1 MPPLVVV
8 LFLSVIGLGAGA
20 YLVQWLLLFAAP
32 DAALLK
38 LGGLVRDVTEG
49 FGRRQAA
56 TLAALAALF
65 GGALFVAYGL
75 RTPVENDFV
84 GGLEVAVWFLIS
96 FLVGVGGALAQGEF
110 GAFLGVRGAVRTA
123 AAAKRNVDAML
134 RSSFRAG
141 AALSLFSASSSTF
154 ALAALVL
161 AVVAFHG
168 GLGSE
173 VGVAVAIT
181 PRIPQLLMGFA
192 LGSTTAA
199 LFSQIAG
206 GTFAK
211 GADIGAD
218 VGAREAGL
226 DDDDAENP
234 AAVANLAGDCAN
246 GAASHHVGA
255 FAASAVEDLAAMT
268 MLAAVYQ
275 ADTTLR
281 SPLALL
287 LLPLMSRAFGLI
299 GPVFSAI
306 VVRTDDRE
314 DPFAALVR
322 GLLVAALLHAVGL
335 AGVVEWLVPERRVV
349 LLGGGAI
356 GLTTSALIVLWVTV
370 CTSARYR
377 SVRDVAEASR
387 GGPTLNVL
395 AGVSSGVR
403 VALPVGLV
411 AAISLLASYGLGNA
425 TQGAIGGKLALV
437 ASLFGLVG
445 SLSFLYAVHGMGA
458 IVDAASGL
466 VTMTSDVSRRDA
478 RGRLAVLEATVL
490 APRLAARVIGA
501 VAALC
506 AVVLLS
512 SGPLSIEH
520 QVASA
525 VGPWI
530 GGMFGVGLVLWISG
544 RSIVGVFGAGRR
556 IVEEVRRQLRDRT
569 PPPEGAEVVRARDVD
584 HTPCSETATR
594 HALRQMVLAGSQSV
608 LLIVLCIGG
617 LHLLESE
624 DKTLPVGGSLASLI
638 VAATIT
644 GVLGSL
650 LSLGAGGAWG
660 SAKKYIVTGAH
671 GGRLHVDETGA
682 RAENPTF
689 VASVIGDTVGDPFKD
704 AAVPCVMVLVRMLPI
719 VALILLPLFQ

>member
-20 YLVQWLLLFAAP
+20 YLVRWLLSFAAP
-32 DAALLK
+32 DAPLLRVA
-38 LGGLVRDVTEG
+38 GFVRDVTES
-49 FGRRQAA
+49 FGRRQAV

-75 RTPVENDFV
+75 RTPIENDLV
-84 GGLEVAVWFLIS
+84 GGLEVAVWFLVS
-96 FLVGVGGALAQGEF
+96 FVVGVGGALAQGEF
-110 GAFLGVRGAVRTA
+110 GAFLGVRAAVRTA

-154 ALAALVL
+154 ALAGLVL
-161 AVVAFHG
+161 AIVAFHG

-173 VGVAVAIT
+173 VGFSVAIM
-181 PRIPQLLMGFA
+181 PRIPALLMGFA

-199 LFSQIAG
+199 LFSQVAG

-211 GADIGAD
+211 SADIGAD

-234 AAVANLAGDCAN
+234 AAVANLAGDSTN
-246 GAASHHVGA
+246 GAASHHVGV
-255 FAASAVEDLAAMT
+255 FAASAVEDLAAMM

-275 ADTTLR
+275 ADATLR
-281 SPLALL
+281 SPLSLL
-287 LLPLMSRAFGLI
+287 LLPLMSRAFGLL
-299 GPVFSAI
+299 GTVFSAI

-314 DPFAALVR
+314 DPFAALLR

-335 AGVVEWLVPERRVV
+335 AGVVEWLIPERRVV

-356 GLTTSALIVLWVTV
+356 GLATTALIVLWVNV
-370 CTSARYR
+370 CISARFR

-395 AGVSSGVR
+395 AGISNGIR
-403 VALPVGLV
+403 VAIPVGVLAVTALV
-411 AAISLLASYGLGNA
+411 GSYGLGHA
-425 TQGAIGGKLALV
+425 TQGDLGGRLALV
-437 ASLFGLVG
+437 AALFGLVG
-445 SLSFLYAVHGMGA
+445 TLSYLYAVHGMA
-458 IVDAASGL
+458 SIVDTAAGL
-466 VTMTSDVSRRDA
+466 VTMTSDPSRRDA
-478 RGRLAVLEATVL
+478 RGRLAVLEATAL
-490 APRLAARVIGA
+490 APRVAARVIGA
-501 VAALC
+501 VAALFS
-506 AVVLLS
+506 VVLLS
-512 SGPLSIEH
+512 DGWVGNARHS
-520 QVASA
+520 ASA
-525 VGPWI
+525 IGPWI
-530 GGMFGVGLVLWISG
+530 GAMLGIGLVAWISG
-544 RSIVGVFGAGRR
+544 RSVVGVFGAARR
-556 IVEEVRRQLRDRT
+556 IVEEVRRQLRDRS
-569 PPPEGAEVVRARDVD
+569 PSPEGTEAAPGREVD
-584 HTPCSETATR
+584 HVPCSEMATR

-608 LLIVLCIGG
+608 VLVLGCIGG

-624 DKTLPVGGSLASLI
+624 DKTVPVGGSLASLI

-719 VALILLPLFQ
+719 VALILLPLFH